1 MTYANTDKFYINGE
15 LVEPLSS
22 TAFDVVNPATEKT
35 FATLSLG
42 TSAAVD
48 RAVAAAKEAY
58 KTWGR
63 TTREERVA
71 VMERVLEVYKSLHED
86 FAVAIS
92 TEMGA
97 PISMAREEQAAVGVS
112 HLEAM
117 IDALKRLEFEK
128 TMPNGDTLMRGP
140 IGVCGMITPWNWPI
154 NQIVLKVA
162 PALAA
167 GCTMV
172 FKPSEMTPISTILYA
187 EVLDVAGVQ
196 PGVFNLVHGMGP
208 DVGAALSKHP
218 DITMMSFT
226 GSYRGG
232 VAVASDSAP
241 FVKRVALELGRKSP
255 NLIFADADLEE
266 AIESGIGYITG
277 NTGQSCDAP
286 SRMLVEASVYEKAV
300 ELAKAAAENVEVGN
314 PAEAGGHI
322 GPLASEAHFNKVQS
336 MIQMGIDEGATL
348 ITGGTGKPEG
358 FETGYFVKPTVFA
371 NVTYEMKIAREE
383 IFGPVVVMIPFAD
396 EEEAIA
402 IANDTDFGLSSYVYS
417 GNPERIMRVARRL
430 EAGMV
435 NVNGNYIS
443 SGSPFGGYKQSGVG
457 REGGV
462 LGLEEFLEA
471 KAVAAF

>member
-15 LVEPLSS
+15 WVDPLSS
-22 TAFDVVNPATEKT
+22 TPLDVINPATEET
-35 FATLSLG
+35 FATLSMG
-42 TSAAVD
+42 TSADVD

-63 TTREERVA
+63 TSREERLA
-71 VMERVLEVYKSLHED
+71 VMERVLEVYKRRHDE
-86 FAVAIS
+86 FALAIS

-97 PISMAREEQAAVGVS
+97 PISMAKEEQAAVGVS

-117 IDALKRLEFEK
+117 IEALKAFELEK

-172 FKPSEMTPISTILYA
+172 LKPSEMTPISAILYA
-187 EVLDVAGVQ
+187 EVLDEAGV
-196 PGVFNLVHGMGP
+196 PAGVFNLVHGFGP
-208 DVGAALSKHP
+208 DVGSALSRHP
-218 DITMMSFT
+218 DVTMMSFT

-232 VAVASDSAP
+232 TAVSVDSAP
-241 FVKRVALELGRKSP
+241 YVKRVALELGGKSP
-255 NLIFADADLEE
+255 NLIFADADLESAVE
-266 AIESGIGYITG
+266 NGIGYVMG

-286 SRMLVEASVYEKAV
+286 SRMLVEASVYDKAV
-300 ELAKAAAENVEVGN
+300 ELAKAVTEEVEVGN
-314 PAEAGGHI
+314 PVEEGEHI
-322 GPLASEAHFNKVQS
+322 GPLASEAHWNKVQS

-348 ITGGTGKPEG
+348 VTGGTGKPEG
-358 FETGYFVKPTVFA
+358 FETGYFVKPTIFV
-371 NVTYEMKIAREE
+371 NVTNDMRIAREE
-383 IFGPVVVMIPFAD
+383 IFGPVVVIIPFTD
-396 EEEAIA
+396 EEDAIA
-402 IANDTDFGLSSYVYS
+402 IANDTDYGLSSHIYS
-417 GNPERIMRVARRL
+417 GDSERVLRVARRL

-435 NVNGNYIS
+435 NVNGNYIEA
-443 SGSPFGGYKQSGVG
+443 GSPFGGYKQSGVG

-471 KAVAAF
+471 KAVSAF